1 MNQKNIL
8 TLDNEFILYCE
19 LNEIKDIDKL
29 AMETFNRGFSL
40 LKYGETPMGTSREV
54 IKEVPVEVIVEKE
67 IIKNIPVEKIV
78 EREVIIEKEIKVPYE
93 VEVIKEIIKEVPVE
107 VIKEVIKEIKVEVP
121 IEVIKEGET
130 KTIVKEIVKEV
141 PIEIIKEVIKEIPV
155 EKIVE
160 VVKEV
165 PVDRIIEKEV
175 IKEIINTK
183 EIDRLT
189 KENDKL
195 KLEIGQITKALDGMN
210 KAKFLKKSDLSD
222 LYDE

>member
-1 MNQKNIL
+1 
-8 TLDNEFILYCE
+8 
-19 LNEIKDIDKL
+19 
-29 AMETFNRGFSL
+29 
-40 LKYGETPMGTSREV
+40 
-54 IKEVPVEVIVEKE
+54 
-67 IIKNIPVEKIV
+67 
-78 EREVIIEKEIKVPYE
+78 
-93 VEVIKEIIKEVPVE
+93 
-107 VIKEVIKEIKVEVP
+107 
-121 IEVIKEGET
+121 
-130 KTIVKEIVKEV
+130 
-141 PIEIIKEVIKEIPV
+141 
-155 EKIVE
+155 VE

-189 KENDKL
+189 EENDKL